1 MAECRIHI
9 VLLGIP
15 PVVAEGLSAVLSQ
28 TRKHYVFHRAEHA
41 RDLEKMD
48 ELDRLQVILVNPA
61 LLDEREKDL
70 RRMQLRIP
78 GAAWIG
84 VQFTSQEIL
93 PEGLVKGISIKDT
106 PELISSTVEAFVTG
120 CSCDSQD
127 TWELTEREIEV
138 LALLVQGYS
147 NKDVADKLFISP
159 HTVITHRKNLMEK
172 TGIRS
177 LSGLTIYAI
186 TKNIISLDRPS
197 SL

>member
-1 MAECRIHI
+1 MFYWAFR
-9 VLLGIP
+9 P
-15 PVVAEGLSAVLSQ
+15 WWPRGLSAVLSQ
-28 TRKHYVFHRAEHA
+28 TRKHYIFHRVDHPG
-41 RDLEKMD
+41 DLEKMD
-48 ELDRLQVILVNPA
+48 ELDRLQVILVDPG
-61 LLDEREKDL
+61 LLDEREEDL
-70 RRMQLRIP
+70 HRVQLRIP

-84 VQFTSQEIL
+84 VLYTPHEIL
-93 PEGLVKGISIKDT
+93 PEGLVKSISIKDT
-106 PELISSTVEAFVTG
+106 PEQISSTVEAFVVG
-120 CSCDSQD
+120 CTCDSQD

-186 TKNIISLDRPS
+186 TKNIISLD
-197 SL
+197 SLSGKQ